1 MYFIYMHKYKFIY
14 MYIHFT
20 MTFLYS
26 DMTHAYRGLTHVYT
40 YICINIYV
48 YFACSSRYHKWSRR
62 VRLREVMSMSTCM
75 RVYLTVSTRNATPP
89 KSTESKNSYSSVSR
103 GTNAIWKELNPVH
116 WSNPSLHNTTHSL
129 LHVECQVI
137 LFSNLNLIGLF
148 STEPWQKRPRE
159 LDYWLRFEIEEMALQ
174 MQ

>member
-1 MYFIYMHKYKFIY
+1 

-62 VRLREVMSMSTCM
+62 VRLRWGNVN
-75 RVYLTVSTRNATPP
+75 VYVYACIFDGFHPKCNTPEIHRIE
-89 KSTESKNSYSSVSR
+89 KFVFLGISR
-103 GTNAIWKELNPVH
+103 HKCNWKELNPVH